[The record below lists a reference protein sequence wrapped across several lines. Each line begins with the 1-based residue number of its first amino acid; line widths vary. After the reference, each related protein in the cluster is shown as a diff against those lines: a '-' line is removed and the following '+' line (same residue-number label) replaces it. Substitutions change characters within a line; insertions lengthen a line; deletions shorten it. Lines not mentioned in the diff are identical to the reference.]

1 MSTQLGNFAC
11 FCSRDALLL
20 WPVLNGQFFPVTT
33 SGFHLFSLRNLL
45 ELEEPAANH
54 NGGQL
59 LFGVDG
65 YLYLFIGDG
74 GKAGDPFGRF
84 GNAQNK

>member
-1 MSTQLGNFAC
+1 MAEKSYFLLQKSCDISAAHLE
-11 FCSRDALLL
+11 CSILSCSYIWSYL
-20 WPVLNGQFFPVTT
+20 FF
-33 SGFHLFSLRNLL
+33 FRNLL

-65 YLYLFIGDG
+65 YMYLFTGDG
-74 GKAGDPFGRF
+74 GKAGDPFGKF